1 MIDVR
6 NWNQPSLVIVE
17 SVLASWGEAEPLA
30 DPIPRFSDYVHSTVV
45 PCSGDE
51 AEPGESHCAIVLDQS
66 LAVNSRFPC
75 DFTWYVVSRDYDEK
89 QRQIGQIRTRET
101 RFALQLLRSSW

>member
-1 MIDVR
+1 M
-6 NWNQPSLVIVE
+6 E

-51 AEPGESHCAIVLDQS
+51 AKPGESHCAIVLDQS

-89 QRQIGQIRTRET
+89 QRQIARSAHVKQD
-101 RFALQLLRSSW
+101 LLYSCFDHPGRSSPAGFSCFIP